1 MVRIDGLMYP
11 VVELS
16 EFGMRIVV
24 GSETDF
30 LMNSALSGHVVF
42 SDQSSEVVAGE
53 VLRAELADDDFSEVI
68 VQLTTGV
75 SLKRMLAEQMRIR
88 NQYPR
93 FIDPSGAR
101 NAAEI
106 SRALPVFVDVS
117 GVCGTDWLACLS
129 GIWSASSFRDF
140 ETDDSIY
147 EAVES

>member
-1 MVRIDGLMYP
+1 MSSSNDSHSPSFYRLRYPRPACPMERIDGLMYP

-93 FIDPSGAR
+93 FIDPLDS
-101 NAAEI
+101 
-106 SRALPVFVDVS
+106 
-117 GVCGTDWLACLS
+117 LAVK
-129 GIWSASSFRDF
+129 DQ
-140 ETDDSIY
+140 
-147 EAVES
+147 